1 MDQTVDTSATGQN
14 SKPLRILHY
23 VPAVRLEQGGVV
35 RSILDWCT
43 VFTSRGHQMSL
54 VVYENKDVPR
64 DWLDAKPGHPRAYI
78 VPQPLP
84 PLKLLGV
91 RAMRQIDQL
100 LQDADVL
107 HLHGPWLDGNRQIA
121 RLARKRH
128 VPYLLSTHGMLDDWS
143 MTRRGWKKKIYLS
156 LAGRRTLN
164 SAAMIHCTAEAE
176 LSQASKWFDN
186 PHTTVLPYLVDLSP
200 FTNLP
205 GPQSALDQLPS
216 SVREL
221 PKLLFLSRLHEQK
234 GVDILIRATAL
245 LRDAGISFITLLAG
259 SGDPIYEG
267 FLHSLVAELNLGNHI
282 VFTGL
287 LTGIEKLSLY
297 NAADIFVLP
306 TQHENFG
313 LVLTE
318 AMACGL
324 PVITTKGTDIW
335 QEIQSAGAII
345 ADSTPES
352 IAAEIK
358 KMLGDPADRSARASR
373 GRNWVFAN
381 LAVDPLSQK
390 YESLYRKLITPQAGV

>member
-1 MDQTVDTSATGQN
+1 MNSAAAPSPVGFQQ
-14 SKPLRILHY
+14 KPLRILHY

-43 VFTSRGHQMSL
+43 VFAARGHQMSL

-64 DWLDAKPGHPRAYI
+64 DWLDAKPHHPRAYI

-84 PLKLLGV
+84 PLKLLS
-91 RAMRQIDQL
+91 RPAIRQIDQL
-100 LQDADVL
+100 LQNTDVL

-121 RLARKRH
+121 NLARARRI
-128 VPYLLSTHGMLDDWS
+128 PYLLSTHGMLDDWS
-143 MTRRGWKKKIYLS
+143 MTRRGWKKKLYMA

-164 SAAMIHCTAEAE
+164 AATMLHCTAEAE
-176 LSQASKWFDN
+176 LAQACKWFDN
-186 PHTTVLPYLVDLSP
+186 PNTTVLPYLVDLSP
-200 FTNLP
+200 FIHLP
-205 GPQSALDQLPS
+205 SPDAALAQLPA
-216 SVREL
+216 SVRDL

-234 GVDILIRATAL
+234 GVDILIRAAGL
-245 LRDAGISFITLLAG
+245 LRDAGVSFVTLLAG
-259 SGDPIYEG
+259 SGDPIYEAS
-267 FLHSLVAELNLGNHI
+267 LLALVAQLKLGNHVI
-282 VFTGL
+282 FTGL

-306 TQHENFG
+306 TRHENFG

-324 PVITTKGTDIW
+324 PVITTRGTDIW

-352 IAAEIK
+352 FAAQIK
-358 KMLGDPADRSARASR
+358 KLLDDPADRLARGTT
-373 GRNWVFAN
+373 GRDWVFAN
-381 LAVDPLSQK
+381 LAVEPLSQK
-390 YESLYRKLITPQAGV
+390 YEALYRKLIAPQAGV